1 MGVRK
6 SSRII
11 NMNYSYTI
19 QHSNIYNDKEVLEF
33 INDKFNH
40 SWYLSALKT
49 SIVPFTN
56 YDSKSFHR
64 TKKWIIENYPEFLI

>member
-1 MGVRK
+1 
-6 SSRII
+6 
-11 NMNYSYTI
+11 MNYSYTI

-56 YDSKSFHR
+56 YD
-64 TKKWIIENYPEFLI
+64 

>member
-1 MGVRK
+1 
-6 SSRII
+6 
-11 NMNYSYTI
+11 MNYSYI
-19 QHSNIYNDKEVLEF
+19 IHHSNIYNDKEVLEF